1 MADRCFEINYKY
13 VNVNPNDF
21 THSMVHRILC
31 YNCDEDTAIKYSKD
45 YLEKNNLNRGKNN
58 RGKKSQ
64 LEFESIYEL
73 DIETEFYSILKRVL

>member
-21 THSMVHRILC
+21 THSMVHRIHC

-45 YLEKNNLNRGKNN
+45 YLEKNNLNRGKKN
-58 RGKKSQ
+58 K

-73 DIETEFYSILKRVL
+73 DTKTEFYSKLKRVL

>member
-21 THSMVHRILC
+21 THSMTHRICC

-45 YLEKNNLNRGKNN
+45 YLEMNNLNSAEKD
-58 RGKKSQ
+58 Q

-73 DIETEFYSILKRVL
+73 DTETKLYSKLKRVL

>member
-21 THSMVHRILC
+21 THSMVHRIHC

-45 YLEKNNLNRGKNN
+45 YLNMHNFNSPEKD
-58 RGKKSQ
+58 Q

-73 DIETEFYSILKRVL
+73 DTETRLYSKLKRVL